1 MCAASK
7 AGISLTPVIPQNE
20 KYNLIRLGKVTLT
33 KNCVFFAH
41 PTWAMQLDLDRYY
54 RTGTDN
60 TFEVFVSFKFEGPA
74 YVKGSK
80 KPNKV
85 SVDRVLLVSAKQER

>member
-1 MCAASK
+1 M
-7 AGISLTPVIPQNE
+7 
-20 KYNLIRLGKVTLT
+20 GKVTLT

-85 SVDRVLLVSAKQER
+85 SVDRVLLVSEKQEL